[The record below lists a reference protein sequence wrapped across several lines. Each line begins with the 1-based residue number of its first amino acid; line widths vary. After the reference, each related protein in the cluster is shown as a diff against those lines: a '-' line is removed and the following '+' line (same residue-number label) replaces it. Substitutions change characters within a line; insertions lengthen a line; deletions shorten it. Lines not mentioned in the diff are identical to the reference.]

1 MADSWEEL
9 RTFVCPS
16 GLPRL
21 ITQEQAEEIRT
32 ANEPYRLGRTFGPH
46 DGPTPAVLHTT
57 TARHRRLHRSPRR
70 GARAVPSP
78 LEQPTPPGVRTLR
91 RRLSRGA
98 RSGARRSYVMIEGTT
113 VNRFD
118 PSKYITKVSGRDYI
132 EVKLR
137 LVWLRTDYPDASI
150 ETEHIELTNT
160 RAVFKASVTLS
171 SGASAS
177 GYGSETPGD
186 FGGYIEKAETKAIGR
201 ALGALGFGTQFTYD
215 FDEGSHHDGT
225 PNIVD
230 SPAGRQQPQ
239 RIHAETGSAP
249 YQGGTNVAPATADV

>member
-1 MADSWEEL
+1 
-9 RTFVCPS
+9 
-16 GLPRL
+16 
-21 ITQEQAEEIRT
+21 
-32 ANEPYRLGRTFGPH
+32 
-46 DGPTPAVLHTT
+46 
-57 TARHRRLHRSPRR
+57 
-70 GARAVPSP
+70 
-78 LEQPTPPGVRTLR
+78 
-91 RRLSRGA
+91 
-98 RSGARRSYVMIEGTT
+98 MIEGTT

-186 FGGYIEKAETKAIGR
+186 FGDYIEKAETKAIGR

-249 YQGGTNVAPATADV
+249 YQQGGTNVAPVTADVPSEAQWKYMHSLADERGFDADSFNTWIEDNWGKEKRNLTKYETSKAIETLKAMPKTSQK

>member
-1 MADSWEEL
+1 
-9 RTFVCPS
+9 
-16 GLPRL
+16 
-21 ITQEQAEEIRT
+21 
-32 ANEPYRLGRTFGPH
+32 
-46 DGPTPAVLHTT
+46 
-57 TARHRRLHRSPRR
+57 
-70 GARAVPSP
+70 
-78 LEQPTPPGVRTLR
+78 
-91 RRLSRGA
+91 
-98 RSGARRSYVMIEGTT
+98 MIEGTT

-132 EVKLR
+132 EVKWR

-160 RAVFKASVTLS
+160 RAIFKASVTLP

-177 GYGSETPGD
+177 GCGSETPGD
-186 FGGYIEKAETKAIGR
+186 FGDYIEKAETKAIGR

-239 RIHAETGSAP
+239 PQPQISHTYPFETHYSGTQTNGQPAATPGDAP
-249 YQGGTNVAPATADV
+249 TERQWKYMHELADKGGMDGETFNAWIVQKFNKPKGDLTRKEVSSIIDELK